1 MKLICTILFLVAGI
15 IAKAQPD
22 KIVFDHFGLAEGF
35 NSREAMDITTTPNGL
50 VWITSNDG
58 LVRYDGKRF
67 KFFQHI
73 PGDANS
79 LLVNYCEAIET
90 DKRGWLWIVSS
101 SNLELFNP
109 QQEKFYHLKI
119 GGDKNEKLKVNPT
132 GFYYD
137 KLSDVMWITTRK
149 GLYYSKGGSF
159 ELKPATTFTKDRLIM
174 ESDYYSIVRD
184 DAQHLW
190 LTSRYDICKLN
201 IKSGATTWIKVAE
214 KFSKEGYDK
223 PFGNIICSYLDS
235 NKVLWLGTYMSG
247 LIQFNT
253 ITGAVKQYYYRDP
266 DKEENIISSITKIND
281 QPNMLWLSTAGFG
294 FTAFNITTEK
304 FTSYA
309 TNVNNE
315 KNGIKG
321 NTFGLYNDKNNIM
334 WIGSETGLHKYDAN
348 KQLFSTIDLASIA
361 NGVTMLPVSC
371 MAVENSPSG
380 KDEMLWM
387 QIAYKGGYRYDLT
400 TQKILPLPLKVAKYF
415 NPPTGVFNIYIDQKN
430 ILWIAT
436 NQFGLIAY
444 DIPADK
450 IIIDEKK
457 YFYEYRKWATCF
469 LSDSKNNLWIGTGEG
484 LYMLPAGG
492 GNIAEVAAVNST
504 LKKENLSLDIQ
515 GICHDRTGAIWFTA
529 DNSRAPV
536 ATIGK
541 YKPGSEKATIVYNEK
556 NDKDVAETGVDIR
569 EVVCD
574 NRGDLYVIFYGAGVV
589 NFSST
594 QQRPAIRYL
603 AKAQGIN
610 SIYINYLRSDVNGN
624 IWCSTA
630 LGISCYKPDKKL
642 FVNFNYI
649 AYNIENTSDAPIY
662 FSSSSGNLY
671 VGQHNAIRYCNTNAS
686 ALTIGKSNLLISEF
700 SVFNKALLRGNKELQ
715 DHDVIRLKHY
725 ENMISVEFAL
735 LCYTNSSDNT
745 YSWMLKGVDKD
756 WTVSK
761 NNIASYTNLK
771 PGTYTLQ
778 VKAANSQGEW
788 VAKPLE
794 LIIIIRPPFYNTWWF
809 ISLCLVAI
817 AAIVYWLI
825 QQRINRIKARYR
837 LRNKIATDLH
847 DEIGSTLT
855 SISILSNVSQQAME
869 QQPQQAKE
877 MLQQISE
884 QSKNIQQNMSDIVWS
899 IRPDNEKIEN
909 LVIRMREYA
918 AQTLEP
924 LDIQITIDADEGLV
938 NKVLPMECRKDLLL
952 IYKEA
957 INNVAKHAGASIVTV
972 SLSNGGKQIEL
983 TIQDNGTWKGKSSGT
998 GTKSMN
1004 ERAVANGGKLVILP
1018 TDNGTTV
1025 TATIP
1030 IT

>member
-1 MKLICTILFLVAGI
+1 LKLICTILFLAASI

-22 KIVFDHFGLAEGF
+22 KIVFDHYGLAEGF

-58 LVRYDGKRF
+58 LVRFDGKRF
-67 KFFQHI
+67 KFYQHI
-73 PGDANS
+73 PGDSNS
-79 LLVNYCEAIET
+79 LLMNYCTALEA
-90 DKRGWLWIVSS
+90 DKRGWLWIASGSS
-101 SNLELFNP
+101 LELFNP
-109 QQEKFYHLKI
+109 QQEKFYHLKLA
-119 GGDKNEKLKVNPT
+119 GDKNEKIKVNPT

-137 KLSDVMWITTRK
+137 KLADAMWITTRK
-149 GLYYSKGGSF
+149 GLYFSKGGSF
-159 ELKPATTFTKDRLIM
+159 ELQPASSFTNDKLIM
-174 ESDYYSIVRD
+174 ESDYYSIMPD
-184 DAQHLW
+184 DAHHLW
-190 LTSRYDICKLN
+190 LTSRYEVCKLN
-201 IKSGATTWIKVAE
+201 VKNGKSTWIKVAE
-214 KFSKEGYDK
+214 KFSKEGFGK
-223 PFGNIICSYLDS
+223 PFGNIMSSYLDS

-247 LIQFNT
+247 LIEYNT
-253 ITGAVKQYYYRDP
+253 NTGFIKQYYYRDP
-266 DKEENIISSITKIND
+266 NKEENIVGNITKVKG
-281 QPNMLWLSTAGFG
+281 QPDLLWLSTSGFG
-294 FTAFNITTEK
+294 FTAFNTTTHQ

-309 TNVNNE
+309 TNVHNE

-321 NTFGLYNDKNNIM
+321 NTYGLYNDKNNIM

-348 KQLFSTIDLASIA
+348 KQLFTTLDLTNIA
-361 NGVTMLPVSC
+361 NGVTLLPVSC
-371 MAVENSPSG
+371 MAVQKSTSG
-380 KDEMLWM
+380 KDGMLWM

-400 TQKILPLPLKVAKYF
+400 TQKILPLPSKVAKYF
-415 NPPTGVFNIYIDQKN
+415 NPPTGVFNIYIDKKN

-436 NQFGLIAY
+436 NQFGLMAY
-444 DIPADK
+444 DIAADK
-450 IIIDEKK
+450 IIIEEKK
-457 YFYEYRKWATCF
+457 YFYENRKWATSF
-469 LSDSKNNLWIGTGEG
+469 LSDTKNNLWIGTNEG
-484 LYMLPAGG
+484 LYILPVDGSG
-492 GNIAEVAAVNST
+492 IVEVKVVNNT

-515 GICHDRTGAIWFTA
+515 GICQDKTGAIWFTA
-529 DNSRAPV
+529 DNSRAPI
-536 ATIGK
+536 AAIGK
-541 YKPGSEKATIVYNEK
+541 YKPGSEKAAIIYNEK
-556 NDKDVAETGVDIR
+556 EDKDVAETGVDIR
-569 EVVCD
+569 EIVCD
-574 NRGDLYVIFYGAGVV
+574 NRGDLYAAFRGAGIVT
-589 NFSST
+589 FSST
-594 QQRPAIRYL
+594 KQQPTIRYL
-603 AKAQGIN
+603 TKAQGIN
-610 SIYINYLRSDVNGN
+610 STYINYLQSDARGN

-630 LGISCYKPDKKL
+630 LGISCYKPDKRL

-649 AYNIENTSDAPIY
+649 AYGIENTSDAPIY
-662 FSSSSGNLY
+662 FSPYSENLY

-686 ALTIGKSNLLISEF
+686 ALSIGRSNLLISEF
-700 SVFNKALLRGNKELQ
+700 SIFNKPLPKENKELL
-715 DHDVIRLKHY
+715 DNDVIRLKHY

-745 YSWMLKGVDKD
+745 YSWMLKGLDKD
-756 WTVSK
+756 WTISK

-788 VAKPLE
+788 VANTLE
-794 LIIIIRPPFYNTWWF
+794 LVIIISPPFYKTWWF
-809 ISLCLVAI
+809 IGFCILII
-817 AAIVYWLI
+817 AVLIYWLM

-877 MLQQISE
+877 MLQQIST
-884 QSKNIQQNMSDIVWS
+884 QSKNIQQSMSDIVWS

-909 LVIRMREYA
+909 LVVRMREYA

-924 LDIQITIDADEGLV
+924 LDIKITIDADESLV

-957 INNVAKHAGASIVTV
+957 INNIAKHAGATVVVV
-972 SLSNGGKQIEL
+972 SLSNGGKQIQL
-983 TIQDNGTWKGKSSGT
+983 SIQDNGIWKGESTGT

-1004 ERAVANGGKLVILP
+1004 ERAAANGGKLVILP
-1018 TDNGTTV
+1018 TDKGTTV

>member
-1 MKLICTILFLVAGI
+1 MKLICTILFLAAGI

-35 NSREAMDITTTPNGL
+35 NSREAMDIATTPNGL

-67 KFFQHI
+67 KFYQHI
-73 PGDANS
+73 PGDSNS
-79 LLVNYCEAIET
+79 LLINYCQAIEA
-90 DKRGWLWIVSS
+90 DKRGWLWIVSG

-119 GGDKNEKLKVNPT
+119 AGNKNEKLKVNPT

-137 KLSDVMWITTRK
+137 KLADAMWITTRK
-149 GLYYSKGGSF
+149 GLYYSKAGSF

-201 IKSGATTWIKVAE
+201 IKSGATTWTKVAE
-214 KFSKEGYDK
+214 KFSKEGYGK

-253 ITGAVKQYYYRDP
+253 VTGAVKQYYYRDP
-266 DKEENIISSITKIND
+266 DKEENIISSITTKND
-281 QPNMLWLSTAGFG
+281 HPNMLWLSTAGFG
-294 FTAFNITTEK
+294 FTAFNIATEK
-304 FTSYA
+304 FNSYA

-321 NTFGLYNDKNNIM
+321 NTFGLYNDTNNIM

-348 KQLFSTIDLASIA
+348 KQLFSAIDLSSIA

-387 QIAYKGGYRYDLT
+387 QIAYKGGYRYDLSA
-400 TQKILPLPLKVAKYF
+400 QKILPLPSKVAKYF
-415 NPPTGVFNIYIDQKN
+415 NPPTGVFNIYIDKKN

-444 DIPADK
+444 DIAADK
-450 IIIDEKK
+450 IIIGEKK
-457 YFYEYRKWATCF
+457 YFHEYQKWATCF
-469 LSDSKNNLWIGTGEG
+469 LADKKDNLWIGTGGG
-484 LYMLPAGG
+484 LYMLPAGAG
-492 GNIAEVAAVNST
+492 EIIEVVAVNSI

-515 GICHDRTGAIWFTA
+515 GICQDRTGTIWFSA
-529 DNSRAPV
+529 DNSRAPI
-536 ATIGK
+536 AAIGK
-541 YKPGSEKATIVYNEK
+541 YKPGLEKATIVYNET

-574 NRGDLYVIFYGAGVV
+574 NKGDLYVIFYGAGVV

-594 QQRPAIRYL
+594 QQQPAIRYL

-610 SIYINYLRSDVNGN
+610 STYINYLRSDVNGN

-642 FVNFNYI
+642 FVNFNHI
-649 AYNIENTSDAPIY
+649 AYGIENTSDAPMY
-662 FSSSSGNLY
+662 FSSASRNLY
-671 VGQHNAIRYCNTNAS
+671 IGQHNAIRYCNTNAS

-700 SVFNKALLRGNKELQ
+700 SVFNKPLLRDNKELG
-715 DHDVIRLKHY
+715 DHDVVRLKHY
-725 ENMISVEFAL
+725 ENMIGVEFAL

-756 WTVSK
+756 WTTSK

-794 LIIIIRPPFYNTWWF
+794 LTIIIRPPFYKTWWF

-817 AAIVYWLI
+817 AAIVYWLM

-869 QQPQQAKE
+869 KQPQQAKE

-899 IRPDNEKIEN
+899 IRPDNEKLEN
-909 LVIRMREYA
+909 MVVRMREYA

-957 INNVAKHAGASIVTV
+957 INNIAKHAGATVVVV
-972 SLSNGGKQIEL
+972 SLSNGGKQIQL
-983 TIQDNGTWKGKSSGT
+983 AIQDNGTWKGESSGT

-1004 ERAVANGGKLVILP
+1004 ERAAANGGKLIILP
-1018 TDNGTTV
+1018 TDKGTTV